1 MIKLKRIYEEKEEAD
16 GVRILVDRLW
26 PRGISKDRAKLDYWL
41 KDVAPS
47 NELRK
52 SFHHQMERFP
62 EFKERY
68 LEELKTVEQNSELQ
82 NLKEMVKSNPNVTL
96 LYAAKDKEH
105 NQAVVLKEVLEKTS
119 KTDERF

>member
-62 EFKERY
+62 EFKQRY
-68 LEELKTVEQNSELQ
+68 VAELKTGEQSGELQ
-82 NLKEMVKSNPNVTL
+82 TLREIVRLNPNVTL

-105 NQAVVLKEVLEKTS
+105 NQAVILKEVLEKTS